1 MERRLAAILAAD
13 VAGYS
18 RLMEKDEERTH
29 IAFRICHSVIAELVA
44 THGGRIF
51 GGAGDS
57 AMAEFASPV
66 AALRAAVDIQSD
78 LAARPLDLP
87 PGCRMLFRIGINL
100 GDVMVDG
107 GELYGDGVNIAAR
120 LQTMAEPGGICISG
134 SVHQHVEGK
143 LPLRYD
149 DLGSCEVKNIAK
161 PVGVFRVRSDA
172 PARATG
178 TAKVGKASKPT
189 IAVLPFVNLSSD
201 PLQES
206 FADSVTEDLI
216 TELARFRAFFVVART
231 SSFAYKERPIRARQV
246 GLELGADFV
255 VEGSVRRVGSSI
267 RTTVQLID
275 TETGNHVWA
284 ERYDRP
290 AEEAFALQDEV
301 VAAIAG
307 TLPQWLEEELAKQ
320 AERKVPADLS
330 ANDYLLMAERV
341 SGDGTDVEDDI
352 PALAALEK
360 AIALDPACARA
371 HAAMGLIYGYRHAVM
386 GLAGHDNA
394 DKALAC
400 IERALALE
408 QLDAA
413 IHAYAAGIHLWC
425 AQHELAQL
433 HSERALALNPNDFEV
448 IHWRAA
454 VLLHL
459 GDAEGGLEW
468 YRRAERV
475 DPLVS
480 EGFLMGVFA
489 ALYLL
494 KRYEE
499 AVAVAKR
506 ISDWPAFFCVDVAA
520 CCAMAGAAEQA
531 RDAVAQFER
540 TRAEDFDVAVY
551 SRIAAAMCRR
561 PTDREHMLEGYRK
574 AGFPV

>member
-1 MERRLAAILAAD
+1 
-13 VAGYS
+13 
-18 RLMEKDEERTH
+18 
-29 IAFRICHSVIAELVA
+29 
-44 THGGRIF
+44 
-51 GGAGDS
+51 
-57 AMAEFASPV
+57 
-66 AALRAAVDIQSD
+66 
-78 LAARPLDLP
+78 
-87 PGCRMLFRIGINL
+87 
-100 GDVMVDG
+100 
-107 GELYGDGVNIAAR
+107 
-120 LQTMAEPGGICISG
+120 
-134 SVHQHVEGK
+134 
-143 LPLRYD
+143 
-149 DLGSCEVKNIAK
+149 
-161 PVGVFRVRSDA
+161 
-172 PARATG
+172 
-178 TAKVGKASKPT
+178 
-189 IAVLPFVNLSSD
+189 
-201 PLQES
+201 
-206 FADSVTEDLI
+206 
-216 TELARFRAFFVVART
+216 
-231 SSFAYKERPIRARQV
+231 
-246 GLELGADFV
+246 
-255 VEGSVRRVGSSI
+255 
-267 RTTVQLID
+267 
-275 TETGNHVWA
+275 
-284 ERYDRP
+284 
-290 AEEAFALQDEV
+290 
-301 VAAIAG
+301 
-307 TLPQWLEEELAKQ
+307 
-320 AERKVPADLS
+320 
-330 ANDYLLMAERV
+330 
-341 SGDGTDVEDDI
+341 
-352 PALAALEK
+352 
-360 AIALDPACARA
+360 
-371 HAAMGLIYGYRHAVM
+371 M